1 MNGKLKVLT
10 AGVLF
15 FMGGQ
20 FVQAQQKKD
29 EAKEKE
35 IEEVVVVGYG
45 TQKKSDVTSSVATVK
60 GDAIANLNTPTFEAQ
75 LAGRSSGVQ
84 VVNNSGEIGRAP
96 TVRIRGINSISSGT
110 SPLYVVDGVPIFSGD
125 TGGGNTA
132 ANALGDINP
141 ADIETMTVLKDGAAT
156 AIYGSRAANGVIL
169 ITTKKGKSGRFSV
182 TYNNQ
187 FSIANVVKK
196 FDLLETPDFIKISNE
211 KAAAVN

>member
-1 MNGKLKVLT
+1 MNVKLKVLT

-15 FMGGQ
+15 FVGGQ
-20 FVQAQQKKD
+20 FVQAQEKKD

-96 TVRIRGINSISSGT
+96 TVRIRGINSITSGT
-110 SPLYVVDGVPIFSGD
+110 APLYVVDGVLVFVFFCQVML
-125 TGGGNTA
+125 A
-132 ANALGDINP
+132 QAML
-141 ADIETMTVLKDGAAT
+141 
-156 AIYGSRAANGVIL
+156 
-169 ITTKKGKSGRFSV
+169 TKIG
-182 TYNNQ
+182 
-187 FSIANVVKK
+187 
-196 FDLLETPDFIKISNE
+196 
-211 KAAAVN
+211 